1 MHLHGEVEDGSA
13 SHHYVCQGIL
23 EGWNNFEIFEEVLL
37 RALLLCVCAVQCA
50 VHKVIL
56 PRARVQCKCS
66 HSGGGCVVYGSYIA
80 SSLNEFLNS

>member
-1 MHLHGEVEDGSA
+1 MGQPLAIIGHE
-13 SHHYVCQGIL
+13 IL
-23 EGWNNFEIFEEVLL
+23 EGRNNVEIFEEVLL
-37 RALLLCVCAVQCA
+37 RVFVVCMCTCA
-50 VHKVIL
+50 VHKLIL